1 VIRHGRT
8 GQYHALLAIGIDMMG
23 YIIVRDSRAKYAY
36 KGYAKIATHLLQ
48 DGWRFIDALAFE
60 VQGFEKVWK

>member
-1 VIRHGRT
+1 MS
-8 GQYHALLAIGIDMMG
+8 Y
-23 YIIVRDSRAKYAY
+23 VRN
-36 KGYAKIATHLLQ
+36 GELQ